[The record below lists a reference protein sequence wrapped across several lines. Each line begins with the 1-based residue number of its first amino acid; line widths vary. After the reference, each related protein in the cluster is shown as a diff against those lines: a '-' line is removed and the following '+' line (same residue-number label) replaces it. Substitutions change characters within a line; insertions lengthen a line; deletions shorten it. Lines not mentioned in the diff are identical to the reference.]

1 MKIPNSVERVL
12 KFGVVGVLTFALDLI
27 LLYVC
32 IDWLEWNYIIATGI
46 AFTMAVSVNYYGDRR
61 WVFKGTL
68 RSIRAGYVIF
78 MVIGCVGA
86 AIAMVGMSV
95 LVGVFHIH
103 YFASRIAIASL
114 VGLWNYFMNLYVNF
128 QVTGKHGE
136 AS

>member
-1 MKIPNSVERVL
+1 MKISDSLKRVL
-12 KFGVVGVLTFALDLI
+12 KFGVVGGLTFALDLI
-27 LLYVC
+27 LLFVF
-32 IDWLEWNYIIATGI
+32 IDWLEWNYILATGI
-46 AFTMAVSVNYYGDRR
+46 AFAIAVSVNYYGDRR

-103 YFASRIAIASL
+103 YVASRIAIASL

-128 QVTGKHGE
+128 QVAGKHGD
-136 AS
+136 AA